1 MIKGDPIPSNPH
13 DPELVAACKNLYDVM
28 TYPFESSFTTFGY
41 SLEFSATPAP
51 ESIVHLPA
59 GPRDMLKSELGLSLD
74 KTKDWRVMF
83 QHDEQSDGLRAETV
97 EMPFMDSSDK
107 LQRIVFKRFPNIG
120 YLLLQPGADG
130 SMELWL
136 PEDQALERDVFGKYE
151 SIAVPDQMMSELLD
165 EAGFKMEVPNTPE
178 SRYDIAKNLNDIP
191 NWTRRE
197 RIVAP
202 IAPDFQVILVKE
214 MRYATEGSVTDHGG
228 SITAYSEDI
237 DEDGGRDQLVITLPI
252 DGAFVE
258 TPEILARKLIPST
271 DDRDIANYGPNAYK
285 IVEFERIPLT
295 TELADQLSKDLMED
309 LGDIA

>member
-13 DPELVAACKNLYDVM
+13 DPELIAACKNLYDVM
-28 TYPFESSFTTFGY
+28 AQPFESRFTSFGY

-51 ESIVHLPA
+51 DSIVHLPA
-59 GPRDMLKSELGLSLD
+59 GPREMLESELGLSLD

-83 QHDEQSDGLRAETV
+83 QHDEQSDGLRADTV
-97 EMPFMDSSDK
+97 EIPFLDSSDK
-107 LQRIVFKRFPNIG
+107 HQSIVFKRFPKRG

-130 SMELWL
+130 SMEIWL
-136 PEDQALERDVFGKYE
+136 PEDQELEKAVYGKCE
-151 SIAVPDQMMSELLD
+151 NIAVSDQVMSVLLD
-165 EAGFKMEVPNTPE
+165 EAGFKMEVPNMPE

-214 MRYATEGSVTDHGG
+214 MRYVTEGSLIDHGG

-237 DEDGGRDQLVITLPI
+237 YKDGGRGQLVITLPI

-258 TPEILARKLIPST
+258 TPEILTRKIIPST
-271 DDRDIANYGPNAYK
+271 DVADIANYGPNAYK
-285 IVEFERIPLT
+285 IIELERIPLT
-295 TELADQLSKDLMED
+295 TELADQLSQDLMED